1 MVYRCSTMFPLL
13 TERKLEP
20 ISVVDETFARE
31 HQVLSLYTRLWRA
44 GATKETL
51 LPSTPS
57 IPKVLLTIY
66 TLSHSTI
73 QNKCVFLGIRVN
85 KEKIT
90 SRPRSE
96 KVFCGM
102 SRHEINEM
110 LKNIKKTLKTLTNFI
125 LSLWNTYIYSQQNC
139 ECTLYKW
146 LLPFCSQF
154 GKWNTMNLWTNVLKF
169 Y

>member
-1 MVYRCSTMFPLL
+1 MEDFSIWKRKSCSEIPLVHSVMVYRCSTMFPLL

-31 HQVLSLYTRLWRA
+31 HQVLLLYTRLWRA

-51 LPSTPS
+51 LPSTSS
-57 IPKVLLTIY
+57 ISKVLHTIY

-85 KEKIT
+85 KEKIIT
-90 SRPRSE
+90 SPPRSE

-125 LSLWNTYIYSQQNC
+125 LSL
-139 ECTLYKW
+139 
-146 LLPFCSQF
+146 
-154 GKWNTMNLWTNVLKF
+154 
-169 Y
+169 